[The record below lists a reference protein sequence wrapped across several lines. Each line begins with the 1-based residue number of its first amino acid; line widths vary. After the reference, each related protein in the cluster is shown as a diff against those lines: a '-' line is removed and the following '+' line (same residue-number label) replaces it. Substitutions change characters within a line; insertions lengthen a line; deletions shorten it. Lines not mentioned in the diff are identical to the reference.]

1 MTEFEAA
8 TIASQ
13 NATLAFQEATL
24 AYEFYGLLA
33 TFVIGL
39 LQCALIAW
47 GLSMMH
53 KAGQRRD
60 RQLDR
65 QEKTL
70 EDIGAGI
77 REQSA
82 GIREQSAGIRE
93 QSAGIRAL
101 LERPA
106 Q

>member
-1 MTEFEAA
+1 MSSYEE
-8 TIASQ
+8 
-13 NATLAFQEATL
+13 LTL
-24 AYEFYGLLA
+24 AYQFYGLII
-33 TFVIGL
+33 TGGIGL
-39 LQCALIAW
+39 LQCAFIGG
-47 GLSMMH
+47 GLLMMH

-65 QEKTL
+65 QEKVL

-82 GIREQSAGIRE
+82 GLREQSAGLREQSAALRE

>member
-1 MTEFEAA
+1 MSSYEKM
-8 TIASQ
+8 
-13 NATLAFQEATL
+13 TL
-24 AYEFYGLLA
+24 AYQFYGLMIA
-33 TFVIGL
+33 GGIGL
-39 LQCALIAW
+39 LQCALIGG
-47 GLSMMH
+47 GLFMMY

-65 QEKTL
+65 QEKIL
-70 EDIGAGI
+70 EEIG
-77 REQSA
+77 A